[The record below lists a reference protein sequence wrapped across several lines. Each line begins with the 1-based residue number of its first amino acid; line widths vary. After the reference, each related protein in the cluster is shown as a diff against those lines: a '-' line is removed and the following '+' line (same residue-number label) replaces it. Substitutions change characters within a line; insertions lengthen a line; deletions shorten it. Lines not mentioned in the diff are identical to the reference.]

1 MGNLA
6 PLFAGPYRRIVVNSP
21 RSYDIAPDG
30 QRFLMLKPIGD
41 ADPRDET
48 AVILVENWIEELKS
62 LFPTD
67 R

>member
-1 MGNLA
+1 
-6 PLFAGPYRRIVVNSP
+6 
-21 RSYDIAPDG
+21 
-30 QRFLMLKPIGD
+30 MLKPIGD

-48 AVILVENWIEELKS
+48 AVILVENWIDELKS